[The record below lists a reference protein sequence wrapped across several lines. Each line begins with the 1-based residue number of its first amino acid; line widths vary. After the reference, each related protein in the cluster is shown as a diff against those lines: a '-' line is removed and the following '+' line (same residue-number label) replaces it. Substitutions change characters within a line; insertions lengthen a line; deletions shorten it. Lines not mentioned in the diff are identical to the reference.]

1 MAFCYDAD
9 LDVAQLVPVQCGR
22 DLCYDRFRSRLLFLC
37 RKRRHVEQQCDV
49 LLNRDHPFNAYL
61 ESGKWLD

>member
-9 LDVAQLVPVQCGR
+9 LDVAQFVPVQCGR
-22 DLCYDRFRSRLLFLC
+22 DLSYDRFGARLLFLC
-37 RKRRHVEQQCDV
+37 RKRRHMEQQCDV
-49 LLNRDHPFNAYL
+49 LLNRNHPFNTYL

>member
-1 MAFCYDAD
+1 MANCYDSD
-9 LDVAQLVPVQCGR
+9 LDVAQLVPIQCGR
-22 DLCYDRFRSRLLFLC
+22 DLGYDRFGSCLFFLC
-37 RKRRHVEQQCDV
+37 RKHRHMEQQCDL